1 MPVVAA
7 AAWCGVDR
15 SNGGHRV
22 LPFGSW
28 SESWQEIKGKIS
40 ILSRNYDDGKG
51 QVIMYLPRLIHFIVW
66 LVCLFFYVCARA
78 RACVCVCMRA
88 CVCVHVCVC
97 VCVYACVRVHLHACV
112 CVYVRAICVR
122 IVWCAKM
129 FHNYCHIIQRLLLS
143 FP

>member
-15 SNGGHRV
+15 SDGGHRV

-28 SESWQEIKGKIS
+28 SESCQEIKGKIS

-66 LVCLFFYVCARA
+66 LVCLCVCARARVYVCVCVCARARVCVCVHVRACVRACVCARA
-78 RACVCVCMRA
+78 RACVCAFA
-88 CVCVHVCVC
+88 CV
-97 VCVYACVRVHLHACV
+97 
-112 CVYVRAICVR
+112 
-122 IVWCAKM
+122 K
-129 FHNYCHIIQRLLLS
+129 FRLS
-143 FP
+143 IFPHSKKRERKRSSQS